1 MLHMGHTTAERVEE
15 LIDGVLQETDDSE
28 HRFKLRT
35 ALQLLE
41 MIQEQH
47 EVADQ
52 ALADSELDETT
63 RENLEGLGYLE

>member
-1 MLHMGHTTAERVEE
+1 MLRMGYTTAERAAE
-15 LIDGVLQETDDSE
+15 LIDSVLQETEDSE

-41 MIQEQH
+41 MIEEQH

-52 ALADSELDETT
+52 ALADSELDDGT
-63 RENLEGLGYLE
+63 RENLRGLGYLE